1 MPDPILIRR
10 ERPDQPEVRALLAAL
25 DDYLASLYPAEA
37 NHILEPHE
45 LLAPEVSF
53 YVARSVADG
62 GHPVGT
68 AALRRMAGEAATAGR
83 AYGEVKRMYVDPAR
97 RGLRIG
103 VALLDALESELRA
116 AGLALALLE
125 TGRDQVEAVRLYE
138 RRGYRQRAAFA
149 GYPDNGLSLFM
160 EKAL

>member
-25 DDYLASLYPAEA
+25 DGYLASLYPPQA
-37 NHILEPHE
+37 NHILELDE
-45 LLAPEVSF
+45 LLTPEVSF
-53 YVARSVADG
+53 FVARSVDEG
-62 GHPVGT
+62 GRPVGT
-68 AALRRMAGEAATAGR
+68 AALRRMAGEPQTRGVP
-83 AYGEVKRMYVDPAR
+83 YGEIKRMYVDPAR
-97 RGLRIG
+97 RGQRIG
-103 VALLDALESELRA
+103 VALLDALEGEIRA

-125 TGRDQVEAVRLYE
+125 TGRDQFEAVRLYE
-138 RRGYRQRAAFA
+138 RRGYQRRAAFA